1 MPITF
6 HPRRGSILICD
17 FDTGFQ
23 PPEMI
28 KVRPVVVVSARR
40 RRGPGLCTV
49 VPLSSVEPDPLE
61 PYHHQL
67 SPIAY
72 PPARGAI
79 WAKCDMAVTV
89 SCARLD
95 RVKVK
100 LPNGQRQYLVYTMPA
115 DDMTAI
121 DDCLRIALVL

>member
-28 KVRPVVVVSARR
+28 KVRPVVVVSPRR
-40 RRGPGLCTV
+40 RSGPGLCTV
-49 VPLSSVEPDPLE
+49 VPLSSVEPDPIEL
-61 PYHHQL
+61 YHHRL
-67 SPIAY
+67 SPVAY
-72 PPARGAI
+72 PPARGPI
-79 WAKCDMAVTV
+79 WAKCDMAATV
-89 SCARLD
+89 SFARLD
-95 RVKVK
+95 RIKVK
-100 LPNGQRQYLVYTMPA
+100 LPNGQRQYLVYTMPV

-121 DDCLRIALVL
+121 DSCLRIALGL